1 MQQFY
6 MVEFELPSMM
16 APEFL
21 ARIPEQRNRVD
32 ELMAEG
38 RIRSYSLAVNRSR
51 LWMIVVAD
59 SDFEVMQLI
68 GQLPLID
75 FMIPSINPLMFHH
88 SMEALMA
95 VSLN

>member
-6 MVEFELPSMM
+6 MVEFDLPSMM

-21 ARIPEQRNRVD
+21 ARIPEQRNRID

-38 RIRSYSLAVNRSR
+38 QIRSYSLSTNRSK
-51 LWMIVVAD
+51 LWMIVIAD
-59 SDFEVMQLI
+59 SEHEVMHLI
-68 GQLPLID
+68 GELPLSD

-88 SMEALMA
+88 STESMMA
-95 VSLN
+95 ISLN

>member
-32 ELMAEG
+32 EFMAEG

-75 FMIPSINPLMFHH
+75 FMIPSINSLMFHH